1 MMQSATPAQPIE
13 RTTQHL
19 DEQGI
24 AYEVVKHEQAFGA
37 ASEAAVSGVPPDDAA
52 KSVLL
57 HDAEGYRLAVILASD
72 RLDLRKLSSLLETQK
87 AKPRLATEEEMR
99 ADFPEFELGAI
110 PPFGEMLPA
119 PEIVDRRVLDH
130 DRVLCNGGDH
140 IHSVL
145 LDPKEIVRAAG
156 ARVADICED

>member
-1 MMQSATPAQPIE
+1 MESAIPARPID

-24 AYEVVKHEQAFGA
+24 AYEVVEHEEAFGA
-37 ASEAAVSGVPPDDAA
+37 ASEATASGIRPDNAA

-57 HDAEGYRLAVILASD
+57 RDEEGYRLAVTLASD
-72 RLDLRKLSSLLETQK
+72 RLDLRKLGDLLEARKTK
-87 AKPRLATEEEMR
+87 LRLATEEEMR
-99 ADFPEFELGAI
+99 ADLPDFELGAI
-110 PPFGEMLPA
+110 PPLGEMLPA
-119 PEIVDRRVLDH
+119 PEIVDRRVLNH

-140 IHSVL
+140 THSVL

-156 ARVADICED
+156 AQVADICED

>member
-1 MMQSATPAQPIE
+1 MESATPAQPID

-24 AYEVVKHEQAFGA
+24 AYEVVEHEQAFGA
-37 ASEAAVSGVPPDDAA
+37 ASEAAASGVPPDNAA

-57 HDAEGYRLAVILASD
+57 HDEEGYRLAVTLASD
-72 RLDLRKLSSLLETQK
+72 RLDLRKLGDLLETSK
-87 AKPRLATEEEMR
+87 AKLRLATEDEMR
-99 ADFPEFELGAI
+99 ADFPDFELGAI

-140 IHSVL
+140 THSVL
-145 LDPKEIVRAAG
+145 LDPKEIVRVAG
-156 ARVADICED
+156 AQVAGICED

>member
-1 MMQSATPAQPIE
+1 MMQSATPARPIE
-13 RTTQHL
+13 LTTQHL

-24 AYEVVKHEQAFGA
+24 AYEVVEHAQAFGA
-37 ASEAAVSGVPPDDAA
+37 ASEAVASGVPPDAAA

-57 HDAEGYRLAVILASD
+57 HDEDGYRLAVILASD
-72 RLDLRKLSSLLETQK
+72 RLDLRKLSNLFETRK
-87 AKPRLATEEEMR
+87 AKLRLATEEEMR

-140 IHSVL
+140 THSVL

>member
-1 MMQSATPAQPIE
+1 MASASPARPID

-19 DEQGI
+19 KEQGI
-24 AYEVVKHEQAFGA
+24 AHDVVEHAQAFSA
-37 ASEAAVSGVPPDDAA
+37 ASEAAASGVAPDNAA

-57 HDAEGYRLAVILASD
+57 HDGEGYRLAVTPASD
-72 RLDLRKLSSLLETQK
+72 RVDLRKVSDLLETSK
-87 AKPRLATEEEMR
+87 SSLRLATEEEMR
-99 ADFPEFELGAI
+99 ADFPDFELGAI

-140 IHSVL
+140 THSVL
-145 LDPKEIVRAAG
+145 LDPNEIVRASG
-156 ARVADICED
+156 AQVGDVCED